1 MDSSHW
7 WQRWSTPI
15 RSENPFKPDLE
26 ALSPFFVRSE
36 VGDSTLPATETP
48 RASTSKSPEVGD
60 STLPATETP
69 RASTANPFR
78 RNDADLLT
86 LAKSPEVGDS
96 TLLLATETPRASI
109 ANPFRRNDDDLITLA
124 KSPGLPVVRQ
134 TRKPVKLPEDFD
146 GKQPLKEYLMHFERC
161 SIVNGWTEE
170 EKAMFLAASLRGDSR
185 KLLSGLT
192 DSDCQQYDKIV
203 ARLQL
208 RFGVEK
214 QAELHQAR
222 LLNRRQFEGESL
234 QVLATDIRS
243 MVDLAYQDLGAPV
256 QERFAVQHF
265 IDALSDKDDRL
276 YLRREKPGTLD
287 QALSLAR
294 ELESLRLLDSN
305 NSSRPAGSKVRAM
318 ETEQTQLQTKV
329 DGLRLQIDQ
338 QQQQLEAQQNILT
351 QLNEF
356 LVTQLQP
363 QGTPTIR
370 NDVPQGNQ
378 TRGWEC
384 WHCGKRGHMRKE
396 CPQRRGRPASDQY
409 SENGNRVSSRAQ

>member
-7 WQRWSTPI
+7 WQRWDTPI
-15 RSENPFKPDLE
+15 RSENPFKTDLE

-48 RASTSKSPEVGD
+48 RAST
-60 STLPATETP
+60 
-69 RASTANPFR
+69 
-78 RNDADLLT
+78 
-86 LAKSPEVGDS
+86 
-96 TLLLATETPRASI
+96 
-109 ANPFRRNDDDLITLA
+109 ANPFRRNDDDLLTLA
-124 KSPGLPVVRQ
+124 KSQGLAVVRQ

-170 EKAMFLAASLRGDSR
+170 EKAMFLAASLNGDSR

-203 ARLQL
+203 ERLQL

-222 LLNRRQFEGESL
+222 LLNRQQFEGESL

-243 MVDLAYQDLGAPV
+243 MVDLAYQDLGASV

-294 ELESLRLLDSN
+294 ELESLRLLDNN
-305 NSSRPAGSKVRAM
+305 NSFRRAGSKVRTM
-318 ETEQTQLQTKV
+318 ETERTQLQTKV

-338 QQQQLEAQQNILT
+338 QQQQLEAQQSIIT
-351 QLNEF
+351 QLNEC
-356 LVTQLQP
+356 LANQLQP

-370 NDVPQGNQ
+370 NDVPKGNQ
-378 TRGWEC
+378 IRGWEC

-396 CPQRRGRPASDQY
+396 CPQRRGRPATDQY
-409 SENGNRVSSRAQ
+409 SGNGNRVSSRAQ

>member
-1 MDSSHW
+1 M
-7 WQRWSTPI
+7 
-15 RSENPFKPDLE
+15 
-26 ALSPFFVRSE
+26 
-36 VGDSTLPATETP
+36 
-48 RASTSKSPEVGD
+48 
-60 STLPATETP
+60 
-69 RASTANPFR
+69 
-78 RNDADLLT
+78 
-86 LAKSPEVGDS
+86 
-96 TLLLATETPRASI
+96 
-109 ANPFRRNDDDLITLA
+109 
-124 KSPGLPVVRQ
+124 VRQ

-203 ARLQL
+203 ERLQL

-243 MVDLAYQDLGAPV
+243 MVDLAYQDLGASV

-294 ELESLRLLDSN
+294 ELESLRLLDNN
-305 NSSRPAGSKVRAM
+305 NSFRRAGSKVRAM
-318 ETEQTQLQTKV
+318 ETERTQLQTKV

-338 QQQQLEAQQNILT
+338 QQQQLEAQQSIIT

-356 LVTQLQP
+356 LANQLQ
-363 QGTPTIR
+363 
-370 NDVPQGNQ
+370 PQGNQ

-396 CPQRRGRPASDQY
+396 CPKRRGRPATDQY
-409 SENGNRVSSRAQ
+409 SGNGNRVSSRAQ

>member
-1 MDSSHW
+1 MDLSHW

-15 RSENPFKPDLE
+15 RSENPFKTDLE
-26 ALSPFFVRSE
+26 ALSPFCVRSE
-36 VGDSTLPATETP
+36 VGDSTFPATETP
-48 RASTSKSPEVGD
+48 RASTS
-60 STLPATETP
+60 
-69 RASTANPFR
+69 NPFR
-78 RNDADLLT
+78 RNDDDLLT

-109 ANPFRRNDDDLITLA
+109 ANPFRRNDDDLLTLA
-124 KSPGLPVVRQ
+124 KSPGLTVVRQ

-146 GKQPLKEYLMHFERC
+146 GKQPLKEYLLHFERC

-203 ARLQL
+203 ERLQL

-243 MVDLAYQDLGAPV
+243 LVDLAYQDLGAPV

-265 IDALSDKDDRL
+265 IDALSNQDDRL

-305 NSSRPAGSKVRAM
+305 TSARRAGSKVRAM
-318 ETEQTQLQTKV
+318 ETERTQLQTKV
-329 DGLRLQIDQ
+329 DGLKLQID
-338 QQQQLEAQQNILT
+338 QQLEAQQNILT
-351 QLNEF
+351 QLNAF
-356 LVTQLQP
+356 LVNQLQP

-370 NDVPQGNQ
+370 NEVPQENQ

-396 CPQRRGRPASDQY
+396 CPKRRGRPASDQY
-409 SENGNRVSSRAQ
+409 SGNGNRVSSRAQ

>member
-1 MDSSHW
+1 MDLSHW

-15 RSENPFKPDLE
+15 RSENPFKTDLE
-26 ALSPFFVRSE
+26 ALSPFCVRSE
-36 VGDSTLPATETP
+36 VGDSTFPATETP

-60 STLPATETP
+60 STLPVPEAP

-78 RNDADLLT
+78 RNDDDLLT

-109 ANPFRRNDDDLITLA
+109 ANPFRRNDDDLLTLA
-124 KSPGLPVVRQ
+124 KSPGLTVVRQ

-146 GKQPLKEYLMHFERC
+146 GKQPLKEYLLHFERC

-203 ARLQL
+203 ERLQL

-243 MVDLAYQDLGAPV
+243 LVDLAYQDLGAPV

-265 IDALSDKDDRL
+265 IDALSNQDDRL

-305 NSSRPAGSKVRAM
+305 TSARRAGSKVRAM
-318 ETEQTQLQTKV
+318 ETERTQLQTKV
-329 DGLRLQIDQ
+329 DGLKLQIDQ

-351 QLNEF
+351 QLNAF
-356 LVTQLQP
+356 LVNQLQP

-370 NDVPQGNQ
+370 NEVPQGNQ

-396 CPQRRGRPASDQY
+396 CPKRRGRPASDQY
-409 SENGNRVSSRAQ
+409 SGNGNRVSSRAQ